1 MAFEH
6 AKSSGNVCP
15 RVVPPADG
23 TEEPPLAATATP
35 MTRVA
40 AHAAAAVQRTVRR
53 LFRVGRED
61 ALFRGASP
69 CPNSSADSGTATA
82 SPMSEN
88 ARRSRLSSSSV
99 GRVIVDHLVS
109 LSCVRKAPTAAC
121 SRLAQRQQLSV
132 VGRQAGESGGYCESK
147 GSLLVLL
154 LRGGLSRPAGGEA
167 RLQTAVPFPPSGCR
181 SAATREATTPLH
193 ADGLRTAARPGPA
206 CCSSSFSRTS
216 CTPSSRWSQGNA
228 SQGQDRPHARN
239 VNVVARPIASFC
251 GIGGSGHRRRR
262 TLSGTGRGRPLM
274 NRPL

>member
-1 MAFEH
+1 MVFEH

-15 RVVPPADG
+15 RVVPSADEA
-23 TEEPPLAATATP
+23 EEPPLAATATP
-35 MTRVA
+35 RTRTA
-40 AHAAAAVQRTVRR
+40 AHAAAAVQRTVRP

-69 CPNSSADSGTATA
+69 CPNSSADSGAAAA
-82 SPMSEN
+82 SPMSAN

-99 GRVIVDHLVS
+99 GRVIVDHL
-109 LSCVRKAPTAAC
+109 
-121 SRLAQRQQLSV
+121 RLAELCAQGTYGRMQSAGAASAV
-132 VGRQAGESGGYCESK
+132 VGGPAGRR
-147 GSLLVLL
+147 VRRL
-154 LRGGLSRPAGGEA
+154 LREQGFVACPPAPWRG
-167 RLQTAVPFPPSGCR
+167 VSPSGRRGAPADRRPVSPVRCR
-181 SAATREATTPLH
+181 SPATREATTTLQ

-239 VNVVARPIASFC
+239 VNAVARPIASLC

-274 NRPL
+274 NRPF